1 MIYLFFIHI
10 ALIVFIALYI
20 IKIIQN
26 KYLSNLLKAH
36 FRNAYTDGFFATLE
50 NQMDEVLEEAVKKL

>member
-26 KYLSNLLKAH
+26 KYLSNLVRFYKDKYFEEITNRFKLKKE
-36 FRNAYTDGFFATLE
+36 G
-50 NQMDEVLEEAVKKL
+50 